1 MSGHRDIVEFDEPNG
16 THTQYLVIY
25 STGAVTCDVHEMID
39 RVYSDAVEPIE
50 ENQLSNVMLILN
62 DNESPVWVDVKD
74 LSDGQGLEW
83 QISRPTSESVAEY
96 VLYNDDERTDT
107 HTDDVYVAG
116 FAEEPGYPELE
127 EVEA

>member
-1 MSGHRDIVEFDEPNG
+1 MTSSSSTSRTG

-25 STGAVTCDVHEMID
+25 PTGAVTCDVHEMID
-39 RVYSDAVEPIE
+39 RVIGNDELPE
-50 ENQLSNVMLILN
+50 GHQLTGVMLILN
-62 DNESPVWVDVKD
+62 DRESPVWAEVKD

-83 QISRPTSESVAEY
+83 QISRVHSEKVAEY

-107 HTDDVYVAG
+107 HTNEVYVEG